1 LTSARVWQD
10 EPVNPA
16 FDPHPWNLDDDG
28 DGELAVLHDIND
40 TKLSIFDGEN

>member
-16 FDPHPWNLDDDG
+16 FDPHPWNLD
-28 DGELAVLHDIND
+28 GELAVLHDIND